1 MVAPCGGM
9 TSEALALTDRR
20 SIDRPS
26 LDDDR
31 PFRGDLFR
39 RLVARTLDG
48 DMAGPIVVMIVVC
61 DHEQP
66 AVGGSLRF
74 GGIGE
79 LDPAAGGAF
88 PGEPFVLGVR

>member
-1 MVAPCGGM
+1 
-9 TSEALALTDRR
+9 
-20 SIDRPS
+20 
-26 LDDDR
+26 
-31 PFRGDLFR
+31 
-39 RLVARTLDG
+39 
-48 DMAGPIVVMIVVC
+48 MAGPIVVMIVVTC

-79 LDPAAGGAF
+79 LDPAAVGAF